1 MIKQAKVLKKLRSG
15 LKEYKANLTGS
26 KVKETADKVRYAR
39 NRKKTWAAFSQRDS
53 KSMTE
58 ALQAN
63 DAAKALGEKAPYS
76 DEHLKYLW
84 QRKTR
89 SRNALGVYEKG
100 HAAAVDA
107 SNKAVKSRDKTRKM
121 TGAAATVAGGL
132 TLRALLRG
140 YKASKSNR
148 LIEKLKRNK
157 GKAALGGFGTVG
169 IADLALE
176 NRRKRKKLEASKSR
190 NKNK

>member
-26 KVKETADKVRYAR
+26 KVDEAR
-39 NRKKTWAAFSQRDS
+39 KLESVARKSS
-53 KSMTE
+53 KHWDGMNAIDRKNYNQ
-58 ALQAN
+58 ALKAN
-63 DAAKALGEKAPYS
+63 ESAKALGKKAPHSYENLTDLLNKRIRS
-76 DEHLKYLW
+76 TQIKNDKEWALW
-84 QRKTR
+84 GAER
-89 SRNALGVYEKG
+89 
-100 HAAAVDA
+100 A
-107 SNKAVKSRDKTRKM
+107 SSKAVKSRDKTRKM

-190 NKNK
+190 NKKK